1 VEESFCSAS
10 LPVHPGGNGSSQA
23 SLWAA
28 QCHFSLMISS
38 SSDELFIF
46 YAITTLVKLELLSP
60 LKFYGSAPALTLG
73 IFIIGILLTYSY
85 IVMDAWLPPANTT
98 FLSEQT
104 SNQPTILFSQ
114 NKSAP
119 ATSPADYMH
128 CSEGNMCLT

>member
-1 VEESFCSAS
+1 VEGNFCSAS
-10 LPVHPGGNGSSQA
+10 LPVHPGRNGSSQA

-60 LKFYGSAPALTLG
+60 LKFYGSAPALTLW

-85 IVMDAWLPPANTT
+85 IVMDACYH
-98 FLSEQT
+98 
-104 SNQPTILFSQ
+104 QPTLLFSQ
-114 NKSAP
+114 NKPVISQQYFSLRTNQHQPP
-119 ATSPADYMH
+119 AK
-128 CSEGNMCLT
+128 